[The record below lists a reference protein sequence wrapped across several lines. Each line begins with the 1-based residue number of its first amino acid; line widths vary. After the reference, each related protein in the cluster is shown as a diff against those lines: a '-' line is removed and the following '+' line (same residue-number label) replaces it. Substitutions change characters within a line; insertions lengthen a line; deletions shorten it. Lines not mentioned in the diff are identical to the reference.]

1 MNDWY
6 RTLQRPPLTPPDWVF
21 GPAWT
26 VLYALI
32 GISVFLYIRAPKA
45 GIPLPV
51 YLLLA
56 VHLAANFVW
65 TYLFFGLRAPLVAL
79 ADIVVLDLTLVW
91 LILAFRAASGLAAGL
106 LLPYLLWVSF
116 ATYLNFMFWKLN

>member
-26 VLYALI
+26 VLYGLIALSI
-32 GISVFLYIRAPKA
+32 FIYIRAPKS
-45 GIPLPV
+45 GNPLPV
-51 YLLLA
+51 YLILG
-56 VHLAANFVW
+56 VHLATNFVW
-65 TYLFFGLRAPLVAL
+65 SYLFFGLRSPLAAL
-79 ADIVVLDLTLVW
+79 ADLAVLDLTLVW
-91 LILAFRAASGLAAGL
+91 LIFAFRDASGLAAAL

-116 ATYLNFMFWKLN
+116 ATYLNLMFWKLN

>member
-21 GPAWT
+21 GPVWT
-26 VLYALI
+26 ALYVMI
-32 GISVFLYIRAPKA
+32 GLSIVLYIRAPKPGNA
-45 GIPLPV
+45 YPV

-56 VHLAANFVW
+56 VHLTTNFVW
-65 TYLFFGLRAPLVAL
+65 AYLFFGLRSPLAAL
-79 ADIVVLDLTLVW
+79 LDIAVLDLTLVW
-91 LILAFRAASGLAAGL
+91 LAVAFRSASGPAAAL

-116 ATYLNFMFWKLN
+116 ATYLNAAFWKLN

>member
-32 GISVFLYIRAPKA
+32 ALSIILYIRAPKS
-45 GIPLPV
+45 GPVTTV
-51 YLLLA
+51 YLVLG
-56 VHLAANFVW
+56 VHLASNFVW
-65 TYLFFGLRAPLVAL
+65 SYLFFGLHSPLAAL
-79 ADIVVLDLTLVW
+79 VDIAVLDLTLVW
-91 LILAFRAASGLAAGL
+91 LITAFWGVSGLAAGL
-106 LLPYLLWVSF
+106 LIPYLLWVSF
-116 ATYLNFMFWKLN
+116 ATYLNLMFWKLN

>member
-32 GISVFLYIRAPKA
+32 ALSIILYVRAPKP
-45 GIPLPV
+45 GNPIPV
-51 YLLLA
+51 YLLLGL
-56 VHLAANFVW
+56 HLTANLVW
-65 TYLFFGLRAPLVAL
+65 SYLFFGLQSPGAAL
-79 ADIVVLDLTLVW
+79 LDIAVLDLTLVL
-91 LILAFRAASGLAAGL
+91 LIAAFWRVSGLAAGL
-106 LLPYLLWVSF
+106 LLPYLLWVGF
-116 ATYLNFMFWKLN
+116 ATYLNLMFWRLN